1 MADDDDVKAGDDPW
15 AGLESEQSP
24 DLSEGFALSFD
35 EAPSSEADEPLT
47 GMAAD
52 PSSEQRDG
60 EGTAG
65 DDALDEWVEES
76 DGKSPDEESSSPEL
90 SVFQSDDD
98 EGSDDAEASSGMIG
112 QSAVDIGTGDS
123 GIPSGSTIE
132 SLVSQ
137 QSGLG
142 GGDPFASI
150 GGEHPEAAIPETEA
164 QAEPDVVAEA
174 EAPASAEAEAHDDT
188 ATAIGRDPSLLWSG
202 DPMDEAAMSGTTFD
216 FTAIAAAAD
225 SSLHD
230 AAGDADE
237 RDPFI
242 VNSAADDV
250 SSIEAADDTS
260 PAGEFSFGTGDG
272 ETSAGIEGED
282 FGGAMMAVGA
292 AEQPKTEKKSSRP
305 APARKK
311 KPSAVGQMV
320 GVIFGGAMA
329 FPIVVLI
336 LWWIVGKDALNVAP
350 LVPDALSFIVPAKL
364 RSGGQ
369 VATGGSHAPSLDDV
383 LGGITQEP
391 ADPDEV
397 AVTDP
402 SVDPMPEPEIPQPEP
417 VEPSDTDLAA
427 LTPTTGTEPVD
438 AGGDPLGDLLNEE
451 PATPAE
457 PPQPA
462 PAPVPLD
469 TAALDAAAQK
479 ALSALAAV
487 QSVDDPSDP
496 VLKKLMVECYKA
508 LSGYAQELATLERV
522 AIDTG
527 RALETMPAAVASVGS
542 AITDRPELFQAL
554 ARLTRDWMTY
564 AKRSSDGV
572 VAPVTLVSVRRVG
585 PYWRAEVT
593 LGEQRMVV
601 LAQSEPEAAPGDM
614 VIVTGL
620 TVDGGVVWATQ
631 MRPAKAS
638 DPLFDP

>member
-1 MADDDDVKAGDDPW
+1 MADDDNVKAGDDPW

-112 QSAVDIGTGDS
+112 QSAVGIGTGDS
-123 GIPSGSTIE
+123 GIPSPSTIE

-142 GGDPFASI
+142 GGDPFGSI
-150 GGEHPEAAIPETEA
+150 GAEHHEEAIPEPEA

-174 EAPASAEAEAHDDT
+174 EAHASAEGEAHDDT

-230 AAGDADE
+230 TAGDADE
-237 RDPFI
+237 HDPFI

-250 SSIEAADDTS
+250 PASDAGDDTS
-260 PAGEFSFGTGDG
+260 PAGEFSFGTSDG
-272 ETSAGIEGED
+272 EASSGVEGEG
-282 FGGAMMAVGA
+282 FGGAMLAVGA

-320 GVIFGGAMA
+320 GVVLGGAMA

-350 LVPDALSFIVPAKL
+350 LVPDALSFIVPAKF

-369 VATGGSHAPSLDDV
+369 VATGGSDAPSLDDV
-383 LGGITQEP
+383 LGGTPQES
-391 ADPDEV
+391 AVPDDV

-402 SVDPMPEPEIPQPEP
+402 SVEPMPEPEIPQPEP

-462 PAPVPLD
+462 PVPLD

-496 VLKKLMVECYKA
+496 VLKKLLVECYRA
-508 LSGYAQELATLERV
+508 LSGYAQELAMLERV

-527 RALETMPAAVASVGS
+527 RALETMPAAVATVDT
-542 AITDRPELFQAL
+542 AITDRPELFGSL
-554 ARLTRDWMTY
+554 ARLTRDWMKY
-564 AKRSSDGV
+564 AKRPSDGV

-593 LGEQRMVV
+593 LGERPLVV

-620 TVDGGVVWATQ
+620 TVDGDVVWATQ